1 MILKKDRKTAVI
13 IGGIV
18 PLIINFILQITSY
31 VIQRRE
37 SKRANI
43 DPDQDESC
51 CGTRGYLFLFPS
63 RSSLTEVIW
72 VVFLTGIYG
81 SLMTYFIHE
90 QTFVNL
96 NRDSGMNKSNSTYYV
111 ITIIT
116 IVLSSYSLFSKPIPE
131 STPYLTNDNF
141 SILSYHYQRVGY
153 SIIIAGSLCI
163 AEFSSNKNANLLRM
177 GGYVAIAYW
186 ANLCFLVMQMIGMLS
201 NPAVT
206 LLWLLE

>member
-1 MILKKDRKTAVI
+1 MILKNDRKTAVI

-31 VIQRRE
+31 AIQSRL

-63 RSSLTEVIW
+63 RSSLTEVIC

-81 SLMTYFIHE
+81 SLMTYFIHD
-90 QTFVNL
+90 QTFQNL
-96 NRDSGMNKSNSTYYV
+96 NRDSGMNKSNIIYYV

-141 SILSYHYQRVGY
+141 SILSSHYQRVGY

-163 AEFSSNKNANLLRM
+163 AEFSSNKNANLLRL

-186 ANLCFLVMQMIGMLS
+186 GNLCCLVMQMIGMLS
-201 NPAVT
+201 NPVVT
-206 LLWLLE
+206 LLWMLE